1 MDRLVLVF
9 CTALAASLA
18 VTWAARRAI
27 SSYDRRSQRALT
39 RRRPP
44 ALGGIVLL
52 AAVFLSV
59 VGIYFGEWG
68 MEDVLRDRGV
78 YLLIGS
84 AIICGVGTVN
94 DWREIRGRY
103 MLLGQLVAVGAV
115 LMTDLSIPM
124 IRVFNTTVELGLW
137 GKLGTAVVL
146 LVMINAFR
154 LLEPM
159 EGVVACLGLVITATL
174 AVMANLRGQPAAVAA
189 SSALAGALI
198 GFLWF
203 NFPPAKV
210 RMGTAGAMLVGLL
223 LGVVA
228 TARWLK
234 GATAIALMVP
244 AALMAVPFFDLAA
257 AVLRSRLERRGLYTK
272 DQSHLYDCLRRRGL
286 SDNKVL
292 VVISALTLLTAAGA
306 LVSQMLQSPLYAVIS
321 VLAVAVILVVS
332 RLLGY
337 SELTLLGR
345 HLQATARFLLPKSTP
360 SQALPAAGE
369 INWHQFWN
377 ELIER
382 CTQTFHL
389 KEVSIAVDGLPGSGF
404 HASWGVSG
412 NGTGI
417 WKAEFPLAVK
427 GHRAGSLAVTGY
439 EDERPIREKV
449 SDLARLVLD
458 LEGQIG
464 LGDPSGAATSAAPV
478 NDHANGIRRDS
489 GVHLVQAT
497 RLAGEC
503 PTFSVNVSR
512 LRVCHLG
519 KYYPP
524 ASGGIETHVQTLAQA
539 QAAMGT
545 DVRVICVNHVDP
557 NGTDSTWKRF
567 GRTRTVVDHDGPVQ
581 VLRVGRWATLARL
594 DVCPEIAS
602 VLRRLMDDP
611 PHILHLHTPNPTMLL
626 ALAGFCPAVPLV
638 ITHHSDIVKQRFLH
652 YPFSVFERLAYRRAA
667 RLLTDSPTYAGGSQ
681 VLTAFCSKVRPLPLG
696 LNLAPYMHPNA
707 SARAFAEH
715 VQERFQGPLWL
726 VVGRLTYYK
735 AIHIALEA
743 LVHTPGTLMVIG
755 IGPLGHK
762 LRDRAAELG
771 VADRVAWMGYV
782 SPDEL
787 AGAYLA
793 ASALWFPSNARSEA
807 FGLVQ
812 VEAMAAGC
820 PVINADV
827 PYSGVTWV
835 CPHEITGLTV
845 ALNDPGA
852 LAAAARRLLDEPRLR
867 IRLIAAGRRR
877 AEQEFSREVMAR
889 RSLDIYR
896 DVLECEARLPESE
909 AQDAGE
915 LEAVGAA

>member
-1 MDRLVLVF
+1 LVF
-9 CTALAASLA
+9 CAAFVASLG
-18 VTWAARRAI
+18 VTWAARRTLPK
-27 SSYDRRSQRALT
+27 YDRRLK
-39 RRRPP
+39 RRDVTRPP

-59 VGIYFGEWG
+59 GGFYFGEWG
-68 MEDVLRDRGV
+68 MDEVLRDRGV
-78 YLLIGS
+78 YLLLAS
-84 AIICGVGTVN
+84 AIMCGVGMLN
-94 DWREIRGRY
+94 DWRELRGRY
-103 MLLGQLVAVGAV
+103 MLMGQLAAVGAI
-115 LMTDLSIPM
+115 LLTDLSIPQ
-124 IRVFNTTVELGLW
+124 IRVLNSTIELGAW
-137 GKLGTAVVL
+137 GKFGTAVVL
-146 LVMINAFR
+146 LALVNAFR

-189 SSALAGALI
+189 SAALGGALL

-210 RMGTAGAMLVGLL
+210 RMGTSGAMLVGLL
-223 LGVVA
+223 IGVVA

-244 AALMAVPFFDLAA
+244 AALMAVPIFDLAA
-257 AVLRSRLERRGLYTK
+257 AVVRSRLERRGLYTK
-272 DQSHLYDCLRRRGL
+272 DQSHLYDCLRRRGF

-306 LVSQMLQSPLYAVIS
+306 LVSQTLQSPIYAVIS
-321 VLAVAVILVVS
+321 VVAVAVILVLC

-337 SELTLLGR
+337 SEFTLLGR
-345 HLQATARFLLPKSTP
+345 HVQATARFLLPKSTRR
-360 SQALPAAGE
+360 QALPPAGE
-369 INWHQFWN
+369 VNWHKFWN
-377 ELIER
+377 ELIEH

-389 KEVSIAVDGLPGSGF
+389 TEMSIAVDRPPGSGF

-412 NGTGI
+412 NGADI
-417 WKAEFPLAVK
+417 WKAEFPLAVN
-427 GHRAGSLAVTGY
+427 GLRAGSLAITGY
-439 EDERPIREKV
+439 DDNRPIREKV

-458 LEGQIG
+458 LEGRIA
-464 LGDPSGAATSAAPV
+464 LGDARGAGTSAAPV
-478 NDHANGIRRDS
+478 NGHANGVRRDS

-539 QAAMGT
+539 QAMLGA
-545 DVRVICVNHVDP
+545 DVRVICVNHADA
-557 NGTDSTWKRF
+557 NGSDSTWRRF
-567 GRTRTVVDHDGPVQ
+567 GRTLTVADHDGLVQ

-594 DVCPEIAS
+594 DVCPQLAS

-626 ALAGFCPAVPLV
+626 ALAWFCPAVPLV
-638 ITHHSDIVKQRFLH
+638 VTHHSDIVKQRFLH

-667 RLLTDSPTYAGGSQ
+667 RLLATSPAYAGGSH

-696 LNLAPYMHPNA
+696 LNLDPYLHPSA
-707 SARAFAEH
+707 AARAFAANLRQKFE
-715 VQERFQGPLWL
+715 GPIWL
-726 VVGRLTYYK
+726 SVARLTYYK

-743 LVHTPGTLMVIG
+743 LVHTPGTLLVVG
-755 IGPLGHK
+755 IGPLAQK
-762 LRDRAAELG
+762 LRDRAAQLG
-771 VADRVAWMGYV
+771 VSDRVVWMGYV

-787 AGAYLA
+787 VGTYLA
-793 ASALWFPSNARSEA
+793 ASALWFPSNARSEG

-827 PYSGVTWV
+827 PQSGVTWV
-835 CPHEITGLTV
+835 CPHEVTGLTV
-845 ALNDPGA
+845 PLNQPAA
-852 LAAAARRLLDEPRLR
+852 LAAAAQRLLKEPRLR
-867 IRLIAAGRRR
+867 TRLTAAARRR

-889 RSLDIYR
+889 RSLEIYR
-896 DVLECEARLPESE
+896 DVLECEARLPEVAHE
-909 AQDAGE
+909 DEHEFEPVEVA
-915 LEAVGAA
+915 

>member
-1 MDRLVLVF
+1 MGRLVLVF
-9 CTALAASLA
+9 CAAFAASLA
-18 VTWAARRAI
+18 ITWAARRAI
-27 SSYDRRSQRALT
+27 KSARRTQQSDAP
-39 RRRPP
+39 RPP
-44 ALGGIVLL
+44 ALGGITLL
-52 AAVFLSV
+52 IAVFLSITA
-59 VGIYFGEWG
+59 IYFAEWR
-68 MEDVLRDRGV
+68 MDEVLRDRGV

-84 AIICGVGTVN
+84 ALIYGLGTLN

-103 MLLGQLVAVGAV
+103 MLLGQIVAVGAV
-115 LMTDLSIPM
+115 LMTDLSIPQ
-124 IRVFNTTVELGLW
+124 IRVLNTTIELGPW
-137 GKLGTAVVL
+137 GKVGTAVVL

-154 LLEPM
+154 LLEAM

-174 AVMANLRGQPAAVAA
+174 AVMANLRGQPAAGAA
-189 SSALAGALI
+189 SAALAGALL

-223 LGVVA
+223 IGVVA
-228 TARWLK
+228 TASWLK

-272 DQSHLYDCLRRRGL
+272 DQSHLYDCLRRRGF

-321 VLAVAVILVVS
+321 VVAVGVVLVVS

-345 HLQATARFLLPKSTP
+345 HLQATARFLLPKSTTRQP
-360 SQALPAAGE
+360 LTTAGE
-369 INWHQFWN
+369 VNWPRFWN
-377 ELIER
+377 ELIAR
-382 CTQTFHL
+382 CAETFHL
-389 KEVSIAVDGLPGSGF
+389 KEVSIAVDSPPGSGF
-404 HASWGVSG
+404 HASWGVGG
-412 NGTGI
+412 NGAGI
-417 WKAEFPLAVK
+417 WKAEFPLAVN

-439 EDERPIREKV
+439 EDERPIRERV
-449 SDLARLVLD
+449 SELARLVLD
-458 LEGQIG
+458 LEGHIA
-464 LGDPSGAATSAAPV
+464 LGDASNAATSGQPV
-478 NDHANGIRRDS
+478 NGHANGIRRES

-524 ASGGIETHVQTLAQA
+524 ASGGIETHVQTLARA
-539 QAAMGT
+539 QAALGA
-545 DVRVICVNHVDP
+545 DVRVICVNHADA
-557 NGTDSTWKRF
+557 NGADSTWQRF
-567 GRTRTVVDHDGPVQ
+567 GRTQTIIDHDGPVQ

-594 DVCPEIAS
+594 DLCPQLAS

-626 ALAGFCPAVPLV
+626 ALAWFCPAVPLV

-667 RLLTDSPTYAGGSQ
+667 RLLATSPAYAGGSQ
-681 VLTAFCSKVRPLPLG
+681 VLTAFCSKIRSLPLG
-696 LNLAPYMHPNA
+696 LSLDPYLHP
-707 SARAFAEH
+707 SAAARQFAGH
-715 VQERFQGPLWL
+715 LRQKFQGPLWL
-726 VVGRLTYYK
+726 VVARLTYYK

-743 LVHTPGTLMVIG
+743 LVHTPGTLVVVG
-755 IGPLGHK
+755 IGPLAQK

-771 VADRVAWMGYV
+771 VADRVVWMGYL

-793 ASALWFPSNARSEA
+793 ASALWFPSNARSEG

-827 PYSGVTWV
+827 PHSGVTWV

-845 ALNDPGA
+845 PLNQPSA
-852 LAAAARRLLDEPRLR
+852 LAAAAQRLLDDPRLR
-867 IRLIAAGRRR
+867 LRLTAAARRR

-896 DVLECEARLPESE
+896 EVLECEAGLPDVE
-909 AQDAGE
+909 AEHSRQF
-915 LEAVGAA
+915 EAVGAA